1 MRRTSTAHRGRA
13 GSKQLVF
20 PGPAVHAWPQ
30 DGRTLGSLY
39 KGLRIL
45 EVLSEH
51 GDSLGLTELS
61 GRIGMSKAGVYR
73 LLFTLEHTG
82 FVRQDSETG
91 KYGLGMRLWEFG
103 QHVVAGLT
111 LQHASRPVIEALA
124 ASTGEAVHVG
134 ILDGDDVV
142 YVDQAI
148 GALPVQT
155 PIFVGQ
161 RFPAAPLA
169 IGKVVLALSPE
180 AALERLLAKGLT
192 KYTSRTVTD
201 AAVYRTEL
209 RRVRARGYAM
219 NRGEFRA
226 EVASLAAPVF
236 EHSGKVIA
244 GLSLSG
250 PVTRYT
256 DAHIRR
262 LIPRILEAAKET
274 ARRLGF
280 EGRPG

>member
-1 MRRTSTAHRGRA
+1 MRRAPKTHRGGT

-20 PGPAVHAWPQ
+20 PGPAVRAWPQ

-45 EVLSEH
+45 EVLSDH
-51 GDSLGLTELS
+51 GENLGVTELS
-61 GRIGMSKAGVYR
+61 GRLGMSKAGIYR

-82 FVRQDSETG
+82 FVRQDAETG

-124 ASTGEAVHVG
+124 GSTGEAVHVG

-169 IGKVVLALSPE
+169 IGKVILALGPE
-180 AALERLLAKGLT
+180 GALERLLAKGLT

-201 AAVYRTEL
+201 VGVYRKEL
-209 RRVRARGYAM
+209 RRVRAHGYAI

-226 EVASLAAPVF
+226 EVAALAAPIF

-250 PVTRYT
+250 PITRYT
-256 DAHIRR
+256 DAYIRR
-262 LIPRILEAAKET
+262 LVPRLLEASKET
-274 ARRLGF
+274 AQRLGF
-280 EGRPG
+280 GGRPR